1 MRNQAQLDLI
11 ADFMTIVD
19 TVKDKMDS
27 QQYLRLCEQAQMAHQ
42 LVEYQPSD
50 NGTVKIDDLTVSSR
64 TWRQLKRAF
73 VSEIAKLVQ
82 KQKRSRSRSI
92 HK

>member
-1 MRNQAQLDLI
+1 MRNQSQLDLI

-19 TVKDKMDS
+19 AVKDKMDS

-50 NGTVKIDDLTVSSR
+50 NGTVELDDLIVSSR

-82 KQKRSRSRSI
+82 KQKRSTRTSKR
-92 HK
+92 K